1 MFVAGLYQQ
10 VRKTPAFMSA
20 NFNLVIAYAKVQFPK
35 ALTPRRPLTRPLPQ
49 LLTFSRVEGY
59 RSRCHLPK

>member
-20 NFNLVIAYAKVQFPK
+20 NFNLVIAYAKGEISQGSHP
-35 ALTPRRPLTRPLPQ
+35 ASPSYSSTAATLDIQ
-49 LLTFSRVEGY
+49 QG
-59 RSRCHLPK
+59 